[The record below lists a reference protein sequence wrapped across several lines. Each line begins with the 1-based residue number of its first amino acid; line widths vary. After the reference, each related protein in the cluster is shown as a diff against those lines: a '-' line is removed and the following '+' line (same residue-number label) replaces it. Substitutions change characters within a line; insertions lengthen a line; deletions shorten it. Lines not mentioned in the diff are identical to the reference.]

1 MRALVI
7 RLVSMVVCLVLA
19 ALSFGAF
26 HEEWDDLSLR
36 SLLIKCRTAAIDF
49 PPATL
54 VQLFDSSA
62 VSDSELLAAI
72 VDSNP
77 YSVEI
82 VFSDIASRFGPVPG
96 VDLDNSY
103 LIAFPEG
110 TNVDSLVVELGA
122 VSVVEHVCSNNSA
135 DMLQFCD
142 AQHDANDEY
151 SQQWYL
157 HPEAQGGIGYCPAH
171 VIEGEY
177 ATWTPSV
184 GIVDSGVN
192 GVAPVS

>member
-1 MRALVI
+1 
-7 RLVSMVVCLVLA
+7 MVVCLVLA
-19 ALSFGAF
+19 AVSFGAF
-26 HEEWDDLSLR
+26 HEEWDDLALR

-110 TNVDSLVVELGA
+110 TNIDSLVVELAG
-122 VSVVEHVCSNNSA
+122 C
-135 DMLQFCD
+135 
-142 AQHDANDEY
+142 
-151 SQQWYL
+151 
-157 HPEAQGGIGYCPAH
+157 
-171 VIEGEY
+171 
-177 ATWTPSV
+177 
-184 GIVDSGVN
+184 
-192 GVAPVS
+192 